1 MNALTQLPL
10 DEEENMAAVV
20 SAIRKG
26 NTKLIDIY
34 EGAGLAPFWPMA
46 HICVLLLREK
56 GIITIDEERSCATM
70 TENGFS
76 RINGP

>member
-1 MNALTQLPL
+1 MKDLTQLPL

-20 SAIRKG
+20 SAIREG
-26 NTKLIDIY
+26 NTKLMDIY

-46 HICVLLLREK
+46 HICVLHLREK
-56 GIITIDEERSCATM
+56 GVIKIDEERSCATM

-76 RINGP
+76 RMTGP